1 MEKMVAYDSK
11 YLVVEDDNTMT
22 KGGLHVPGELMQF
35 HGFGTIYSAGRG
47 RISEEGVTIKPKLR
61 VGSRVVF
68 IKHSQMVIEH
78 EDEKYFVL
86 TDHEIVATLHK
97 TRKGK

>member
-1 MEKMVAYDSK
+1 
-11 YLVVEDDNTMT
+11 
-22 KGGLHVPGELMQF
+22 MQF
-35 HGFGTIYSAGRG
+35 HGFGTIHSVGMGRV
-47 RISEEGVTIKPKLR
+47 SEEGVTIKPKLR

-86 TDHEIVATLHK
+86 TDHEIVATLHDTK
-97 TRKGK
+97 SRR

>member
-11 YLVVEDDNTMT
+11 YLVIEDDNTMT

-35 HGFGTIYSAGRG
+35 HGFGTIHSVGMGRV
-47 RISEEGVTIKPKLR
+47 SEEGVTIKPKLR

-86 TDHEIVATLHK
+86 TDDEIVATLHETK
-97 TRKGK
+97 RRR